1 MYNNILKNYFKDI
14 DSKLIEPL
22 TILDREYYQAIS
34 SRMNVLIEKIIQ
46 NDNAWLESKVKE
58 FLNSAKTQTKETF
71 SALLGEVRAY
81 GEILDT
87 FYGCSVSHPKQGSDF
102 ILEIKKQKVNIEINT
117 PQETSNGKDTEYKE
131 EYKNINISDKVALTS
146 ISSKAPFGYPTRA
159 KDNIQYE
166 AVCKFASIKKN
177 KDKNNNKEHKQF
189 TEEDISILWLDMN
202 DPTLFTFDLGDERQP
217 LKAFNGAVSSGV
229 LWYAFYGQKD
239 DWIYASYD
247 GMYSRDAVQMEFD
260 GRFQSGS
267 NIDFVIVDAFTKKY
281 ILQNPYSRKDIP
293 KELYNYFLNLFG
305 VQISQSFFDFELDR
319 LKDRIN
325 SERERNNM
333 FFERLITHEDES
345 YE

>member
-1 MYNNILKNYFKDI
+1 MNTKTLKNYFKDI

-22 TILDREYYQAIS
+22 TILDREHYQAIS
-34 SRMNVLIEKIIQ
+34 SRMNILVEKIIQ

-58 FLNSAKTQTKETF
+58 FLNSAKTQTKENF

-117 PQETSNGKDTEYKE
+117 PQETSNGKDTEYIE
-131 EYKNINISDKVALTS
+131 EYRNTNISDKVALTS
-146 ISSKAPFGYPTRA
+146 ISSKAPFGYPTRL

-202 DPTLFTFDLGDERQP
+202 DPTLFTFDLGDECQS
-217 LKAFNGAVSSGV
+217 LKAFNGAVSSGA

-247 GMYSRDAVQMEFD
+247 GMYLRDAVQMEFD
-260 GRFQSGS
+260 SRFKQGS

-281 ILQNPYSRKDIP
+281 ILQNPYSKKDIP

-305 VQISQSFFDFELDR
+305 VQISQSFFDFELCR
-319 LKDRIN
+319 LKDRIK
-325 SERERNNM
+325 SERGRNNM
-333 FFERLITHEDES
+333 FFVRLTTHEDES

>member
-1 MYNNILKNYFKDI
+1 MNNKTLKNYFKDI

-22 TILDREYYQAIS
+22 TIIDREHYQAIS
-34 SRMNVLIEKIIQ
+34 SRMNVLVEKIIQ

-58 FLNSAKTQTKETF
+58 FLNSAKTQTKENF

-102 ILEIKKQKVNIEINT
+102 ILEIKKQKINIEINT

-131 EYKNINISDKVALTS
+131 EYKNNNISDKVALTS

-202 DPTLFTFDLGDERQP
+202 DPTLFTFDLGHECQS
-217 LKAFNGAVSSGV
+217 LNAFNGAVSSGV

-247 GMYSRDAVQMEFD
+247 GMNSRDAVQMEFD

-281 ILQNPYSRKDIP
+281 ILQNPYTKKDIS

-305 VQISQSFFDFELDR
+305 MQISQSFFDFELDR

-333 FFERLITHEDES
+333 FFERLRKC
-345 YE
+345 

>member
-1 MYNNILKNYFKDI
+1 MAKINTLKNYFKDI

-22 TILDREYYQAIS
+22 TILDREHYQAIS
-34 SRMNVLIEKIIQ
+34 SRMNVLVEKIIQ
-46 NDNAWLESKVKE
+46 NDNEWLESKVKE
-58 FLNSAKTQTKETF
+58 FLNSAKTQTKENF
-71 SALLGEVRAY
+71 SSLLGEVRAY

-117 PQETSNGKDTEYKE
+117 PQETSNGKDTEHKE

-202 DPTLFTFDLGDERQP
+202 DPTLFTFDLGDECQP

-305 VQISQSFFDFELDR
+305 VQISQSFFDFEVDR
-319 LKDRIN
+319 LKDRIK
-325 SERERNNM
+325 SERGRNNM
-333 FFERLITHEDES
+333 FFERLRK
-345 YE
+345 